1 MTPRKAALDGT
12 RRRIRGL
19 PAALLLW
26 AACTGL
32 AMAGSKPAAV
42 VQTAQHP
49 GQTPLP
55 RPDSLHALHAQ
66 SAAERRPVVA
76 LFSTAGCGWC
86 EALRREQLQHLA
98 RDAGRRG
105 ILVVEFDLADR
116 RAFVGAGTG
125 ADGRGLSAHAWPT
138 AGSPAELARLLGVR
152 VAPTLVFLGPSGVAA
167 TPLVGYTSPDFYGAY
182 LDERIEQA
190 RNAVEA
196 R

>member
-1 MTPRKAALDGT
+1 MTPRNSAPIGT

-19 PAALLLW
+19 PAALLLC

-32 AMAGSKPAAV
+32 AIAGGKPAAV
-42 VQTAQHP
+42 GQTAQHSSHA
-49 GQTPLP
+49 PLP
-55 RPDSLHALHAQ
+55 RPDSLQALHAQ

-86 EALRREQLQHLA
+86 EALRSEQLQHLA
-98 RDAGRRG
+98 RDARRRG
-105 ILVVEFDLADR
+105 VLVVEFDLADR
-116 RAFVGAGTG
+116 RAFSGAGTG
-125 ADGRGLSAHAWPT
+125 IAGKGLPAPAWPT

-152 VAPTLVFLGPSGVAA
+152 VAPTLVFLGPSGEAA
-167 TPLVGYTSPDFYGAY
+167 APLVGYTSPDFYGAY

-190 RNAVEA
+190 RTAVEA

>member
-1 MTPRKAALDGT
+1 MTRRNSAAKAT
-12 RRRIRGL
+12 RRRIRRL
-19 PAALLLW
+19 PAALLLCT
-26 AACTGL
+26 AFTGL
-32 AMAGSKPAAV
+32 AMAGGKPAGV
-42 VQTAQHP
+42 GQTAQHP
-49 GQTPLP
+49 SHAPLP
-55 RPDSLHALHAQ
+55 RPESLHALHAQ
-66 SAAERRPVVA
+66 SAAEQRPVVA

-105 ILVVEFDLADR
+105 VLVAEFDLADR
-116 RAFVGAGTG
+116 RAFGGAGAG
-125 ADGRGLSAHAWPT
+125 AADKGLPAHAWPT

-167 TPLVGYTSPDFYGAY
+167 APLVGYTSPDFYGAY

-190 RNAVEA
+190 RTAVGA